1 MTTRKPKLHLN
12 MLPLTLHQVR
22 RLQEGH
28 GVFVKYEMFETEG
41 SRQGGSVK
49 YSPVAL
55 TSAQERKLLHG
66 LEEQKD
72 FFLKQT
78 PDQLN
83 FASAYDREKLETN
96 LWQFKAQHSGYVRS
110 SQKSGLPVKGGG
122 GIIQDGA
129 SSIRS
134 SLHSGLIMP
143 AENLAKAYIKAQSAK
158 LTGSPAPWI
167 PTHVSKSV
175 LDTAIKKLTGGAI
188 DGQGLYL
195 PQGRGLYLA

>member
-1 MTTRKPKLHLN
+1 
-12 MLPLTLHQVR
+12 
-22 RLQEGH
+22 
-28 GVFVKYEMFETEG
+28 MFETG
-41 SRQGGSVK
+41 GGSVK

-78 PDQLN
+78 PAQLN
-83 FASAYDREKLETN
+83 FASAYDLEKLETN

-110 SQKSGLPVKGGG
+110 SQKQGG
-122 GIIQDGA
+122 GIIQDGV
-129 SSIRS
+129 SSIRAGVEN
-134 SLHSGLIMP
+134 GLITP
-143 AENLAKAYIKAQSAK
+143 AENLAKAYLTAQSRN
-158 LTGSPAPWI
+158 
-167 PTHVSKSV
+167 V
-175 LDTAIKKLTGGAI
+175 LDMAIRKLNGGAI